1 MTSPKQSPNE
11 KRAVVVIG
19 SFVQDLTWDCA
30 EFPRPGQ
37 TVIGRF
43 RTGPGGKGSNQAVAA
58 ARAGART
65 TFVGGIGH
73 DAFGNGA
80 REFLQAEGIDFRAVE
95 KAQPTG
101 TASILV
107 NAAAENEIVVALGA
121 SAALLPAD
129 LDASAADVFEA
140 AAVVLVQHEATL
152 EVNAHAL
159 RRARAAGAL
168 TMLNPAP
175 MRDDFDANI
184 LGSVDLLVPNETE
197 FAALVNRLPATVSH
211 VGSRLFSETELA
223 GMSAE
228 ALHDLCRR
236 FGVPTLI
243 ITLGARGCF
252 ISSPD
257 GCEHVPAVAGVR
269 VVDTTGA
276 GDAFAGAL
284 AAGLAEFG
292 RDALGRAARF
302 ANAAAALSVT
312 KVGTAPAMPRRAEI
326 DARLAH

>member
-1 MTSPKQSPNE
+1 MPSPAPE
-11 KRAVVVIG
+11 KNRVLVIG

-30 EFPRPGQ
+30 EFPRAGE

-58 ARAGART
+58 ARAGARV
-65 TFVGGIGH
+65 TFVGGLGK
-73 DAFGNGA
+73 DTFGDGA
-80 REFLQAEGIDFRAVE
+80 REFLRAEGIDCRAVE
-95 KAQPTG
+95 KSGVATG
-101 TASILV
+101 TAGILV
-107 NAAAENEIVVALGA
+107 NAHGQNEIVVALGA
-121 SAALLPAD
+121 SAALQPAD
-129 LDASAADVFEA
+129 LDAQMDIFKS

-175 MRDDFDANI
+175 MRADFDPAI
-184 LGSVDLLVPNETE
+184 LSSVDLLVPNETE
-197 FAALVNRLPATVSH
+197 FAALVNRLPDAAAKI
-211 VGSRLFSETELA
+211 GGEPFNETALA
-223 GMSAE
+223 
-228 ALHDLCRR
+228 ALDTAALQALCRCC
-236 FGVPTLI
+236 GVPTVI

-252 ISSPD
+252 VSTSA
-257 GCEHVPAVAGVR
+257 GGELVPAVTDVR

-292 RDALGRAARF
+292 RGEVARAARF
-302 ANAAAALSVT
+302 ANVAAALSVT
-312 KVGTAPAMPRRAEI
+312 RVGTAPAMPRRAEI
-326 DARLAH
+326 DALFSA